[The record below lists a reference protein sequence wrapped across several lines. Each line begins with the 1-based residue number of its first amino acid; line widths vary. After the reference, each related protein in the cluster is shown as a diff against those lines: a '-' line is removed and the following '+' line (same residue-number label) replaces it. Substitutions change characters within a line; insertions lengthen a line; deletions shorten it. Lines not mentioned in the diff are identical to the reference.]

1 MPETSQTRR
10 EIQVEVPADVVARQ
24 TETILE
30 KYQKLARIPGFR
42 RGHVP
47 QSILRQRFAE
57 EIKSEVVEA
66 LVPRYFRQ
74 EAEKQGLQPVSQPRV
89 TDLNV
94 NDGEPLRFK
103 AEFEVLP
110 PIDLSDY
117 ENLRVEPA
125 DTTIDDEDVAAAL
138 ERLREQQATYTTI
151 DEERQLQDGDFAQVT
166 LDGTPAEATADQ
178 KPVHMDEVMVEI
190 GGKNTVNDFSEQLR
204 GARVGDDRNFDVRY
218 PDDFTDERLAGKTF
232 HYSMKVLGLKRK
244 NLPELNDDLA
254 REVSQE
260 FTTLDDLRTRIR
272 ESMEQEKRHE
282 TEHRGKE
289 QLLEQLV
296 NRNDFPVPDS
306 MVDRQVDTRLERG
319 LRALAQQGMKAEDLR
334 KMDFSRLRA
343 GQRDAAIR
351 EVKSSLLLDRVAE
364 RENVGVTEDEVNHEL
379 EAIALQARQ
388 PVEAIRVRLEKEG
401 GLERL
406 RARMRNE
413 KTLDLLYQRATRK

>member
-1 MPETSQTRR
+1 MPDSTRR

-24 TETILE
+24 TESILE
-30 KYQKLARIPGFR
+30 KYQKLARLPGFR
-42 RGHVP
+42 RGRVP

-94 NDGEPLRFK
+94 NEGEPLRFK

-110 PIDLSDY
+110 QIELADY
-117 ENLRVEPA
+117 QSLRVERP
-125 DTTIDDEDVAAAL
+125 DISISEEDVNAAL

-151 DEERQLQDGDFAQVT
+151 DEERPLQDDDFAQVT
-166 LDGTPAEATADQ
+166 LDGTPAESGEGQ

-190 GGKNTVNDFSEQLR
+190 GGKNTVNEFSEHLR
-204 GARVGDDRNFDVRY
+204 GARAGEERSFDVRY
-218 PDDFTDERLAGKTF
+218 ADDFSDERLAGKTL
-232 HYSMKVLGLKRK
+232 HYSLKVLSIKRK
-244 NLPELNDDLA
+244 NIPELDDSFA
-254 REVSQE
+254 REVSADFQ
-260 FTTLDDLRTRIR
+260 TLDDLRKRIR
-272 ESMEQEKRHE
+272 ESMEHEKHHE
-282 TEHRGKE
+282 AEHRGKE

-296 NRNDFPVPDS
+296 NKNDFPVPDS

-319 LRALAQQGMKAEDLR
+319 LRALAAQGMKAEEMR

-343 GQRDAAIR
+343 GQREAAVR
-351 EVKSSLLLDRVAE
+351 EVKSSLLLDRIAE
-364 RENVGVTEDEVNHEL
+364 RENVGVSDDEVNHEL
-379 EAIALQARQ
+379 EAIAVQARQ
-388 PVEAIRVRLEKEG
+388 PVESVRARLEKEG

-406 RARMRNE
+406 RARLRNE
-413 KTLDLLYQRATRK
+413 KTLDLLYQRATQQP